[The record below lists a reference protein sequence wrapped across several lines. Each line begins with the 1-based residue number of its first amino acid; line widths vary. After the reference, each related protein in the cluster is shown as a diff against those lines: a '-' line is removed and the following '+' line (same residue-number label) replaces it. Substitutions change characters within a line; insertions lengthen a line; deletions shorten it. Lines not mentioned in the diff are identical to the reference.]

1 MRKTRASFRIWK
13 GALTI
18 TAEDIHRQRT
28 YLDARPYVVFNPD
41 EKRLQATI
49 PMTDPL
55 IVQLVSRMR
64 SMLGEHEV
72 QEPVVL
78 QSLAGCLQQE
88 WHTDYDKDNHSSFSV
103 LLALQDDTR
112 LETPG
117 KTIELDQGDLL
128 IFRSD
133 LVHAGSWYNRENLRI
148 FLFCDLPT
156 VKRRKNAT
164 YITQLTNGP

>member
-1 MRKTRASFRIWK
+1 MRKTRASYRIWK
-13 GALTI
+13 RALTI
-18 TAEDIHRQRT
+18 TAEDIQRQRT
-28 YLDARPYVVFNPD
+28 YLDARAYVVFNPD
-41 EKRLQATI
+41 EKRFQAKI

-55 IVQLVSRMR
+55 IAQLVSRMR

-88 WHTDYDKDNHSSFSV
+88 WHTDYDEDNRSGFS
-103 LLALQDDTR
+103 LLIALQDDTR

-117 KTIELDQGDLL
+117 KTIELERGDLL
-128 IFRSD
+128 VFRSD
-133 LVHAGSWYNRENLRI
+133 LVHAGSSYDRENLRI

-156 VKRRKNAT
+156 VKRRRNAT
-164 YITQLTNGP
+164 YIRQWTNGS